1 MSHEQYWSP
10 DHTLHK
16 TRSDLHTYAHTCTC
30 YIINKFLYVYDS
42 NRSLSQHSLK
52 VTSLDSYVGTTIIAL

>member
-10 DHTLHK
+10 I
-16 TRSDLHTYAHTCTC
+16 RSDLHTYAHTCTC